1 MRLFFIVYTD
11 CFLNSGMP
19 RSVEMGVIALGEVR
33 GESKGMF
40 RPRARKIRMYRR
52 KDE

>member
-19 RSVEMGVIALGEVR
+19 RSVEMGVIALGKLD
-33 GESKGMF
+33 ESLWECLDQEAG
-40 RPRARKIRMYRR
+40 R
-52 KDE
+52 